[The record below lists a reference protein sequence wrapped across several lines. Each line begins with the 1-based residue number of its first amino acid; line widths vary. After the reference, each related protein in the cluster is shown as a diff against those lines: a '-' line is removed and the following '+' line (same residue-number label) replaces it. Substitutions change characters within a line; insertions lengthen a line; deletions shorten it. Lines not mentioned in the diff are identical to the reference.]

1 MGQRL
6 TNAYNHSVS
15 EHAVAGVFGV
25 EKVLR
30 EKRRARMRLA
40 LLGAITLTFIVIG
53 VVVVGDG
60 LTADGLRE
68 EVKKAGTLGF
78 VFFTGIFVVGQML
91 HLPGLIFI
99 GAGAFAF
106 GAPIGGPLSLFA
118 ATLAVSVNFA
128 FVRTVGGQPLVAI
141 ERPLFKRV
149 MGMLDDHPW
158 RTVVV
163 LRLIFFTSPAISAAL
178 ALTGVRFRDH
188 LTGSIVGM
196 AVPVVGA
203 AFLADVLFR

>member
-1 MGQRL
+1 MGARPERP
-6 TNAYNHSVS
+6 YNGRVS
-15 EHAVAGVFGV
+15 DAGTAVFGV

-30 EKRRARMRLA
+30 ERRRARLRLL
-40 LLGAITLTFIVIG
+40 LLGAIILTCIVTG

-60 LTADGLRE
+60 LTAEGLRE
-68 EVKKAGTLGF
+68 EVRRAGALGF
-78 VFFTGIFVVGQML
+78 VVFIGVFIVGQML

-106 GAPIGGPLSLFA
+106 GAPVGGPLSLLA
-118 ATLAVSVNFA
+118 ATIAVSVNFV

-149 MGMLDDHPW
+149 MAMLDDHPL

-188 LTGSIVGM
+188 LVGSIVGM

-203 AFLADVLFR
+203 AFLADVLLR

>member
-1 MGQRL
+1 MGARQERP
-6 TNAYNHSVS
+6 YNGRVS
-15 EHAVAGVFGV
+15 DAGAAVFGV

-30 EKRRARMRLA
+30 ERRRARLRLL
-40 LLGAITLTFIVIG
+40 LLGAIILTCIVTG
-53 VVVVGDG
+53 VVFIGDD
-60 LTADGLRE
+60 LTADMLRE
-68 EVKKAGTLGF
+68 EVRRAGALGF
-78 VFFTGIFVVGQML
+78 VVFIGIFIVGQML

-106 GAPIGGPLSLFA
+106 GAPIGGPLSLLA
-118 ATLAVSVNFA
+118 ATIAISVNFV

-149 MGMLDDHPW
+149 MAMLDDHPL

-188 LTGSIVGM
+188 LVGSILGM

-203 AFLADVLFR
+203 AFLADVLLR

>member
-1 MGQRL
+1 MGRRAES
-6 TNAYNHSVS
+6 AYNHSVS
-15 EHAVAGVFGV
+15 EPAAAGVFGV

-30 EKRRARMRLA
+30 EKRRARLRLA
-40 LLGAITLTFIVIG
+40 LLGAITLTLFITG

-68 EVKKAGTLGF
+68 EVRKAGAFGF
-78 VFFTGIFVVGQML
+78 VLFIGIFIIGQML

-106 GAPIGGPLSLFA
+106 GAPVGGPLSLLA
-118 ATLAVSVNFA
+118 ASIAVSVNFA

-149 MGMLDDHPW
+149 MAMLDDHPL

-196 AVPVVGA
+196 AAPVVGA
-203 AFLADVLFR
+203 AFLADVIFK